1 MNSFQYGFFHELQ
14 KLAGL
19 PNTADYLDD
28 DGPSVTFRGK
38 DLEDLKGYVQAFKRQ
53 DTPTSMNLPIS
64 SAITGA
70 TSAAI
75 NSMTVP
81 TANIPETVAINAA
94 MPFVLHGIGRLIAR
108 RNEKKREIEP
118 ENELSSADDIL
129 KALHYRKSGAPGDI
143 KREGAEAA
151 GYATWNALHTHAL
164 GVGDPLVV
172 GATSLARSAADPI
185 LTRILHR
192 INPPKDSSSAP
203 NTTTTKLTTPN
214 LGADMAKSIAAL
226 RPPAPRLSRA

>member
-1 MNSFQYGFFHELQ
+1 MRGFKYGFFDELS
-14 KLAGL
+14 KIAGL
-19 PNTADYLDD
+19 PSNADYLDD

-38 DLEDLKGYVQAFKRQ
+38 DLEDLKGYVKAFKRQ
-53 DTPTSMNLPIS
+53 DTPMSMNLPTS

-81 TANIPETVAINAA
+81 TASIPETVAINAA

-108 RNEKKREIEP
+108 RNENKKEIEP
-118 ENELSSADDIL
+118 ENELSSADDVL
-129 KALHYRKSGAPGDI
+129 RALHYRKSGAPGDI

-151 GYATWNALHTHAL
+151 GYATWNALGTHAL
-164 GVGDPLVV
+164 GVGDPLVA

-192 INPPKDSSSAP
+192 INPPKDPTSDPNSP
-203 NTTTTKLTTPN
+203 NTTAPGLSNDVVKDIV
-214 LGADMAKSIAAL
+214 GL
-226 RPPAPRLSRA
+226 RASPKK